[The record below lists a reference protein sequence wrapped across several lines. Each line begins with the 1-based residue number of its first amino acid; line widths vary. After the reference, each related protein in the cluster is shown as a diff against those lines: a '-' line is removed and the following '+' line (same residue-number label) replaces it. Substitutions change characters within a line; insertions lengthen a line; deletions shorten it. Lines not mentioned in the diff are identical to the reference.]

1 MSDSPVS
8 SEGERKKKPSNG
20 SDSKF
25 NELRNILFPEREQ
38 IDSLQ
43 EQIQNPEFLAE
54 KVSRI
59 LPNAIR
65 IRTSRDQELNEA
77 IGPTVEQAIRNSV
90 RKNPK
95 PLVDAIFP
103 VMGPAI
109 RRAISAAIAGLV
121 QSLNQTLEYS
131 VSIRGLKWRWEAIRT
146 GKPFGEI
153 VLLHSLLY
161 RVEQVF
167 LIHRESGLLL
177 QHVSSVPSQSA
188 DLISGM
194 LTAIQEF
201 ARDSFQVKEAETLE
215 SLRVGD
221 LNVWIEQSPDAI
233 LAAVIRGSAPQ
244 ELRSTFQ
251 STLETISIEKGK
263 ALREFQGDSSAFE
276 SIRPE
281 LENCLVSQYHET
293 KKKKSR
299 YAGVFAVILGTALA
313 VLIAF
318 LLVRY
323 YRFEKFIARLKQEPG
338 IVVTSVEKQK
348 GKYVV
353 NGLKDAMA
361 SDATKWM
368 SQSKVNPESVI
379 LNLQPYQ
386 SMDPVFVLA
395 RVKNILAPPDGIALS
410 IENGVLKASGIAPH
424 AWIAETRRLVR
435 VIPGIDRFD
444 ETGLIETEAQ
454 EMYELKKRMDARVFR
469 FTVGTPNLLEGQD
482 EEILAMTRDLDRLT
496 VVADQLKKDLKI
508 VAVGHTDAS
517 GDEMGNQKLSQL
529 RAETLIQLF
538 SDKGIPINVFDAVGK
553 ASEEPV
559 RAEQSE
565 QDREWNRSVTFR
577 VTWTESE

>member
-1 MSDSPVS
+1 MSDSPAS
-8 SEGERKKKPSNG
+8 REGERKQKPSNG

-43 EQIQNPEFLAE
+43 QQIQDPEYLAD

-65 IRTSRDQELNEA
+65 IRTARDQELNEA
-77 IGPTVEQAIRNSV
+77 MGPTVEQAIRNSV

-131 VSIRGLKWRWEAIRT
+131 LSVRGLKWRWEAIRT

-167 LIHRESGLLL
+167 LIHRETGLLL
-177 QHVSSVPSQSA
+177 QHVSLVPSQSA

-201 ARDSFQVKEAETLE
+201 ARDSFHVKEAETLE

-221 LNVWIEQSPDAI
+221 LNVWIEQSPYAI
-233 LAAVIRGSAPQ
+233 LAAVIRGTAPQ
-244 ELRSTFQ
+244 ELRTALQ

-263 ALREFQGDSSAFE
+263 ALREFQGDSAPFE

-281 LENCLVSQYHET
+281 LENCLVSQYQEA
-293 KKKKSR
+293 KKKNSSFVGIFAAI
-299 YAGVFAVILGTALA
+299 AGAALI
-313 VLIAF
+313 VLIA
-318 LLVRY
+318 LLWFRSF
-323 YRFEKFIARLKQEPG
+323 RFQQYLTSLKQEPG
-338 IVVTSVEKQK
+338 IVVTSVEGQR

-353 NGLKDAMA
+353 NGLKDPMVAA
-361 SDATKWM
+361 KSI
-368 SQSKVNPESVI
+368 PENVI

-395 RVKNILAPPDGIALS
+395 RAKKSLSPPKSVRLDFQR
-410 IENGVLKASGIAPH
+410 GVLSATGKAPH
-424 AWIAETRRLVR
+424 AWIADTRRLVR

-444 ETGLIETEAQ
+444 ETQLLETEAE
-454 EMYELKKRMDARVFR
+454 EMYVLKKRIDARVFR
-469 FTVGTPNLLEGQD
+469 FVLGTANLLEGQD
-482 EEILAMTRDLDRLT
+482 QLVLDTAKDLDRLT
-496 VVADQLKKDLKI
+496 SVAVELKKDLKI
-508 VAVGHTDAS
+508 EMVGHTDTS
-517 GDEMGNQKLSQL
+517 GDENGNQK
-529 RAETLIQLF
+529 
-538 SDKGIPINVFDAVGK
+538 
-553 ASEEPV
+553 
-559 RAEQSE
+559 
-565 QDREWNRSVTFR
+565 
-577 VTWTESE
+577 